1 MNQFDRTEA
10 SEEQTVS
17 RRLEDFN
24 PRSGNALERLIFN
37 HRLAI
42 VLICLL
48 LTALLGSQAR
58 HLKVNAS
65 FEKTLAQSQPF
76 IRNYLDNRNI
86 ARGLGNTVRIVV
98 ENKKGDIYDPEYLRT
113 LREINDAVFLMPG
126 VDRLFMKSL
135 WTPSVRWTQITEEG
149 YRGGAV
155 MPQNYTGSSA
165 SLGQLKRNV
174 MLAGIVGS
182 VVSNDQHSSM
192 IVVPLIEKNAVTGE
206 PLDYEAF
213 SKDLDKQVLSHQSGR
228 IGIHITGFARLVGDL
243 IDGISKMS
251 RYFAVAAIV
260 AAAAIFSYTRCVRS
274 TLLVLVCSLIA
285 VVWQL
290 GIVNLLG
297 FSLDPY
303 SVLVP
308 FLVFAIG
315 VSHGAQ
321 KMNGIMQDV
330 GRGMHRYVAARHTF
344 RRLFLAGL
352 TALLADA
359 VGFGILTIID
369 IPVIRDLAMTAS
381 IGVGLLIFTNLVLLP
396 VVLSYTGVSR
406 AAAKRSLRAQQ
417 LPGSNPSFSDRLW
430 SCLDRFTGR
439 RWAAGAL
446 IVAAGLTIAGFV
458 IGLNLQ
464 TGDLDPGA
472 PELRTDSRYNR
483 DNAFISREFG
493 LSSDVF
499 AVVVKTRPDGMSS
512 FPTLT
517 EEDRLE
523 QQLRALPFVQG
534 TTSAADMARYGTS
547 GINEGSPKWLTL
559 SRQASLSSQATF
571 DLKTND
577 PDLMNADSTA
587 GTVIAYLADHRAT
600 TLDQIVK
607 VTESFARSHSNG
619 DRQFLLAAGS
629 AGIEAATNIAVLQA
643 NERMLAFVYAAVILL
658 CLITF
663 RSWRATIV
671 AVIPLVVT
679 SVLCQA
685 LMVMLGI
692 GVKVATLPVVALG
705 VGIGVDYALY
715 LLSVQLAQQRAG
727 MDLATAYRKAVGFT
741 GKVVA
746 LVGVTLAAGV
756 ITWAW
761 SPIKFQADMGILL
774 TFMFIWNMVGA
785 LVLIPSLSHFLL
797 RDVSAQAT
805 EKKSRCKLGAEDR
818 VRA

>member
-1 MNQFDRTEA
+1 MNQFDRTESSA
-10 SEEQTVS
+10 EQAVT
-17 RRLEDFN
+17 RRLEEFD
-24 PRSGNALERLIFN
+24 PRSGNVLERLIFN
-37 HRLAI
+37 NRLAI
-42 VLICLL
+42 VLISLL
-48 LTALLGSQAR
+48 LTALLGSQAIR
-58 HLKVNAS
+58 LKVHAS

-155 MPQNYTGSSA
+155 MPQDYTGSNA
-165 SLGQLKRNV
+165 SLNQLKRNV

-213 SKDLDKQVLSHQSGR
+213 SRDLDKQVLSHQSDR

-243 IDGISKMS
+243 IDGIGKMS
-251 RYFAVAAIV
+251 RYFVVAAMV
-260 AAAAIFSYTRCVRS
+260 AAAAILFYTRCVRS
-274 TLLVLVCSLIA
+274 TVLVLVCSLTA

-330 GRGMHRYVAARHTF
+330 GRGMHKYVAARYTF

-396 VVLSYTGVSR
+396 VVLSFTGVSR
-406 AAAKRSLRAQQ
+406 AAANRSLRAQQ
-417 LPGSNPSFSDRLW
+417 LSVEKPVFTDRLW
-430 SCLDRFTGR
+430 SFLDRFTTR

-446 IVAAGLTIAGFV
+446 IVAAGLTVAGFV

-483 DNAFISREFG
+483 DNAFISRKFG

-499 AVVVKTRPDGMSS
+499 AVIVKTKPDGMSS

-534 TTSAADMARYGTS
+534 TMSAADMARYGTS
-547 GINEGSPKWLTL
+547 GINEGSPKWFTL

-577 PDLMNADSTA
+577 PELMSADSAA
-587 GTVIAYLADHRAT
+587 GTVIAYLADHRAS
-600 TLDQIVK
+600 TLDQVVK
-607 VTESFARSHSNG
+607 VTESFAQSHSNG

-685 LMVMLGI
+685 LMVVLGI
-692 GVKVATLPVVALG
+692 GVKIATLPVVALG

-727 MDLATAYRKAVGFT
+727 MDLPSAYRMAVGFT

-756 ITWAW
+756 VTWAW

-785 LVLIPSLSHFLL
+785 LILIPSLSHFLL
-797 RDVSAQAT
+797 RNVSVRAV
-805 EKKSRCKLGAEDR
+805 EKKTRRKLGSEEH

>member
-1 MNQFDRTEA
+1 MNQFDRTESSA
-10 SEEQTVS
+10 EQAVT
-17 RRLEDFN
+17 RRLEEFD
-24 PRSGNALERLIFN
+24 PRSGNVLERLIFN
-37 HRLAI
+37 NRLAI
-42 VLICLL
+42 VLISLL
-48 LTALLGSQAR
+48 LTALLGSQAIR
-58 HLKVNAS
+58 LKVHAS

-98 ENKKGDIYDPEYLRT
+98 ENKNGDIYDPEYLRT

-155 MPQNYTGSSA
+155 MPQDYTGSNA
-165 SLGQLKRNV
+165 SLNQLKRNV

-213 SKDLDKQVLSHQSGR
+213 SRDLDKQVLSHQSDR

-243 IDGISKMS
+243 IDGIGKMS
-251 RYFAVAAIV
+251 RYFVVAAMV
-260 AAAAIFSYTRCVRS
+260 AAAAILFYTRCVRS
-274 TLLVLVCSLIA
+274 TVLVLVCSLTA

-330 GRGMHRYVAARHTF
+330 GRGMHKYVAARYTF

-396 VVLSYTGVSR
+396 VVLSFTGVSR
-406 AAAKRSLRAQQ
+406 AAANRSLRAQQ
-417 LPGSNPSFSDRLW
+417 LSVEKPVFTDRLW
-430 SCLDRFTGR
+430 SFLDRFTTR

-446 IVAAGLTIAGFV
+446 IVAAGLTVAGFV

-483 DNAFISREFG
+483 DNAFISRKFG

-499 AVVVKTRPDGMSS
+499 AVIVKTKPDGMSS

-534 TTSAADMARYGTS
+534 TMSAADMARYGTS
-547 GINEGSPKWLTL
+547 GINEGSPKWFTL

-577 PDLMNADSTA
+577 PELMNADSAA
-587 GTVIAYLADHRAT
+587 GTVIAYLADHRAS
-600 TLDQIVK
+600 TLDQVVK
-607 VTESFARSHSNG
+607 VTESFAQSHSNG

-685 LMVMLGI
+685 LMVVLGI
-692 GVKVATLPVVALG
+692 GVKIATLPVVALG

-727 MDLATAYRKAVGFT
+727 MDLPSAYRMAVGFT

-756 ITWAW
+756 VTWAW

-785 LVLIPSLSHFLL
+785 LILIPSLSHFLL
-797 RDVSAQAT
+797 RNVSVRAV
-805 EKKSRCKLGAEDR
+805 EKKTRRKLGSEEH

>member
-1 MNQFDRTEA
+1 MNQSDRTEA
-10 SEEQTVS
+10 SAEQTVT
-17 RRLEDFN
+17 RRLEEFDS
-24 PRSGNALERLIFN
+24 RSGNVLERLIFN
-37 HRLAI
+37 NRLAI

-48 LTALLGSQAR
+48 VTALLGSQAIR
-58 HLKVNAS
+58 LKVNAS

-98 ENKKGDIYDPEYLRT
+98 ENRKGDIYDPEYLRT

-155 MPQNYTGSSA
+155 MPQDYTGSPA
-165 SLGQLKRNV
+165 SLEQLKRNV
-174 MLAGIVGS
+174 LLAGIVGS

-206 PLDYEAF
+206 PLDYEAL
-213 SKDLDKQVLSHQSGR
+213 SRDLDRQVLSHQSDR

-243 IDGISKMS
+243 IDGIGKMS
-251 RYFAVAAIV
+251 RYFVVAAMV
-260 AAAAIFSYTRCVRS
+260 AAAAILFYTRCVRS
-274 TLLVLVCSLIA
+274 TVLVLVCSLTA

-330 GRGMHRYVAARHTF
+330 GRGMHKYVAARYTF

-396 VVLSYTGVSR
+396 VVLSFTGVSR
-406 AAAKRSLRAQQ
+406 AAANRSLRAQQ
-417 LPGSNPSFSDRLW
+417 LSVENPVFPDRLW
-430 SCLDRFTGR
+430 SFLDRFTTR

-458 IGLNLQ
+458 VGLNLQ

-483 DNAFISREFG
+483 DNAFISRKFG

-499 AVVVKTRPDGMSS
+499 AVIVKTKPDGMSS

-534 TTSAADMARYGTS
+534 TMSAADMARYGTS
-547 GINEGSPKWLTL
+547 GINEGSPKWFTL

-577 PDLMNADSTA
+577 PGLMNADSTA

-600 TLDQIVK
+600 TLDQVVK
-607 VTESFARSHSNG
+607 VTDSFARSHSNG

-685 LMVMLGI
+685 LMVILGI

-727 MDLATAYRKAVGFT
+727 MDLPTAYRTAVGFT

-797 RDVSAQAT
+797 RNVSVRAV
-805 EKKSRCKLGAEDR
+805 EKKTRCKLGSEKQ

>member
-1 MNQFDRTEA
+1 MNQFDPTEA
-10 SEEQTVS
+10 PAEQTVT
-17 RRLEDFN
+17 RRLEEFDS
-24 PRSGNALERLIFN
+24 RSGNVLERLIFN
-37 HRLAI
+37 NRLAI

-48 LTALLGSQAR
+48 LTALLGSQAIR
-58 HLKVNAS
+58 LKVNAS

-98 ENKKGDIYDPEYLRT
+98 ENRKGDIYDPEYLRT

-155 MPQNYTGSSA
+155 MPQDYAGSPA
-165 SLGQLKRNV
+165 SLEQLKRNV
-174 MLAGIVGS
+174 LLAGIVGS

-192 IVVPLIEKNAVTGE
+192 IVVPLIDKNPVTGE

-213 SKDLDKQVLSHQSGR
+213 SRDLDRLVLSHRSDR

-243 IDGISKMS
+243 IDGIGKMS
-251 RYFAVAAIV
+251 RYFVVAAMV
-260 AAAAIFSYTRCVRS
+260 AAAAILFYTRCARS
-274 TLLVLVCSLIA
+274 TVLVLVCSLIA

-290 GIVNLLG
+290 GIVKLLG

-330 GRGMHRYVAARHTF
+330 GRGMHKYVAARYTF

-396 VVLSYTGVSR
+396 VVLSFTGVSR
-406 AAAKRSLRAQQ
+406 AAATRSLRAQR
-417 LPGSNPSFSDRLW
+417 LSLENAVFSDRLW
-430 SCLDRFTGR
+430 SFLDRFTTR

-446 IVAAGLTIAGFV
+446 IVSAGLTIAGFV
-458 IGLNLQ
+458 VGLNLQ

-483 DNAFISREFG
+483 DSAFISRKFG

-499 AVVVKTRPDGMSS
+499 AVIVKTKPDGMSS
-512 FPTLT
+512 FPTLI

-523 QQLRALPFVQG
+523 QQLRALPSVQG
-534 TTSAADMARYGTS
+534 TMSAADMARYGTS
-547 GINEGSPKWLTL
+547 GINEGSPKWFTL

-577 PDLMNADSTA
+577 PGLMNADSTA

-600 TLDQIVK
+600 TLDQVVK
-607 VTESFARSHSNG
+607 VAESFAGSHSNG

-663 RSWRATIV
+663 RSWRATLV
-671 AVIPLVVT
+671 AVIPLAVT

-727 MDLATAYRKAVGFT
+727 IDLPTAYRTAVGFT

-797 RDVSAQAT
+797 PNVSARTA
-805 EKKSRCKLGAEDR
+805 EKKSRCKLGSDEH

>member
-1 MNQFDRTEA
+1 MNQFDPTEA
-10 SEEQTVS
+10 PAEQTVT
-17 RRLEDFN
+17 RRLEEFDS
-24 PRSGNALERLIFN
+24 RSGNVLERLIFN
-37 HRLAI
+37 NRLAI

-48 LTALLGSQAR
+48 LTALLGSQAIR
-58 HLKVNAS
+58 LKVNAS

-98 ENKKGDIYDPEYLRT
+98 ENRKGDIYDPEYLRT

-155 MPQNYTGSSA
+155 MPQDYAGSPA
-165 SLGQLKRNV
+165 SLEQLKRNV
-174 MLAGIVGS
+174 LLAGIVGS

-192 IVVPLIEKNAVTGE
+192 IVVPLIDKNPVTGE

-213 SKDLDKQVLSHQSGR
+213 SRDLDRLVLSHRSDR

-243 IDGISKMS
+243 IDGIGKMS
-251 RYFAVAAIV
+251 RYFVVAAMV
-260 AAAAIFSYTRCVRS
+260 AAAAILFYTRCARS
-274 TLLVLVCSLIA
+274 TVLVLVCSLIA

-290 GIVNLLG
+290 GIVKLLG

-330 GRGMHRYVAARHTF
+330 GRGMHKYVAARYTF

-396 VVLSYTGVSR
+396 VVLSFTGVSR
-406 AAAKRSLRAQQ
+406 AAATRSLRAQR
-417 LPGSNPSFSDRLW
+417 LSLENAVFSDRLW
-430 SCLDRFTGR
+430 SFLDRFATR
-439 RWAAGAL
+439 RWAAGTL
-446 IVAAGLTIAGFV
+446 IVSAGLTIAGFV
-458 IGLNLQ
+458 VGLNLQ

-483 DNAFISREFG
+483 DSAFISRKFG

-499 AVVVKTRPDGMSS
+499 AVIVKTKPDGMSS
-512 FPTLT
+512 FPTLI

-523 QQLRALPFVQG
+523 QQLRALPSVQG
-534 TTSAADMARYGTS
+534 TMSAADMARYGTS
-547 GINEGSPKWLTL
+547 GINEGSPKWFTL

-577 PDLMNADSTA
+577 PGLMNADSTA

-600 TLDQIVK
+600 TLDQVVK
-607 VTESFARSHSNG
+607 VAESFAGSHSNG

-663 RSWRATIV
+663 RSWRATLV
-671 AVIPLVVT
+671 AVIPLAVT

-727 MDLATAYRKAVGFT
+727 IDLPTAYRTAVGFT

-797 RDVSAQAT
+797 PNVSARTA
-805 EKKSRCKLGAEDR
+805 EKKSRCKLGSDEH

>member
-1 MNQFDRTEA
+1 MNQFDRTESSA
-10 SEEQTVS
+10 EQAVT
-17 RRLEDFN
+17 RRLEEFD
-24 PRSGNALERLIFN
+24 PRSGNVLERLIFN
-37 HRLAI
+37 NRLAI
-42 VLICLL
+42 VLISLL
-48 LTALLGSQAR
+48 LTALLGSQAIR
-58 HLKVNAS
+58 LKVHAS

-155 MPQNYTGSSA
+155 MPQDYTGSNA
-165 SLGQLKRNV
+165 SLNQLKRNV

-213 SKDLDKQVLSHQSGR
+213 SRDLDKQVLSHQSDR

-243 IDGISKMS
+243 IDGIGKMS
-251 RYFAVAAIV
+251 RYFVVAAMV
-260 AAAAIFSYTRCVRS
+260 AAAAILVYTRCVRS
-274 TLLVLVCSLIA
+274 TVLVLVCSLTA

-330 GRGMHRYVAARHTF
+330 GRGMHKYVAARYTF

-396 VVLSYTGVSR
+396 VVLSFTGVSR
-406 AAAKRSLRAQQ
+406 AAANRSLRAQQ
-417 LPGSNPSFSDRLW
+417 LSVEKPVFTDRLW
-430 SCLDRFTGR
+430 NFLDRFTTR

-446 IVAAGLTIAGFV
+446 IAAAGLTVAGFV

-483 DNAFISREFG
+483 DNAFISRKFG

-499 AVVVKTRPDGMSS
+499 AVIVKTKPDGMSS

-534 TTSAADMARYGTS
+534 TMSAADMARYGTS
-547 GINEGSPKWLTL
+547 GINEGSPKWFTL

-577 PDLMNADSTA
+577 PELMNADSAA
-587 GTVIAYLADHRAT
+587 GTVIAYLADHRAS
-600 TLDQIVK
+600 TLDQVVK
-607 VTESFARSHSNG
+607 VTESFAQSHSNG

-685 LMVMLGI
+685 LMVVLGI
-692 GVKVATLPVVALG
+692 GVKIATLPVVALG

-727 MDLATAYRKAVGFT
+727 MDLPSAYRMAVGFT

-756 ITWAW
+756 VTWAW
-761 SPIKFQADMGILL
+761 SPIKFQSDMGILL

-785 LVLIPSLSHFLL
+785 LILIPSLSHFLL
-797 RDVSAQAT
+797 RNVSVRAV
-805 EKKSRCKLGAEDR
+805 EKKTRRKLGSEEH

>member
-1 MNQFDRTEA
+1 MNEPKPLQNQSPIKSLRN
-10 SEEQTVS
+10 
-17 RRLEDFN
+17 FN

-37 HRLAI
+37 NRLAI
-42 VLICLL
+42 VVICVL
-48 LTALLGSQAR
+48 LTAFLGTQAIR
-58 HLKVNAS
+58 LRVNAS
-65 FEKTLAQSQPF
+65 FDKTLAQSQPF
-76 IRNYLDNRNI
+76 IRNYLSNKD
-86 ARGLGNTVRIVV
+86 ALRGLGNTVRIVI
-98 ENKKGDIYDPEYLRT
+98 ENKKGDIYDANYLKT
-113 LREINDAVFLMPG
+113 LQEINDAVFLMPG

-155 MPQNYTGSSA
+155 MPQDYSGSPA
-165 SLGQLKRNV
+165 SLDRLKRNV
-174 MLAGIVGS
+174 ALAGIVGS

-192 IVVPLIEKNAVTGE
+192 IVVPLIETDPTTGK

-213 SKDLDKQVLSHQSGR
+213 SKELEQKVRAKQSDQ
-228 IGIHITGFARLVGDL
+228 IGVHIIGFAKLVGDL
-243 IDGISKMS
+243 IDGIGQMS
-251 RYFAVAAIV
+251 GYFLIAAAI

-274 TLLVLVCSLIA
+274 TLLVLICSLTA

-290 GIVNLLG
+290 GIVHLLG
-297 FSLDPY
+297 FVLDPY

-330 GRGMHRYVAARHTF
+330 GRGMHRYIAARETF

-359 VGFGILTIID
+359 VGFAVLTIID

-396 VVLSYTGVSR
+396 VVLSYTGVSQ
-406 AAAKRSLRAQQ
+406 AAALRSLRSERAETDDRD
-417 LPGSNPSFSDRLW
+417 FSGRIWGL
-430 SCLDRFTGR
+430 LDRFTTR

-446 IVAAGLTIAGFV
+446 VVTAVLTLAGFV
-458 IGLNLQ
+458 TSLKLQ

-472 PELRTDSRYNR
+472 PELRTNSRYNR
-483 DNAFISREFG
+483 DNAFISSKFG

-499 AVVVKTRPDGMSS
+499 AVILKTKPDGMSS
-512 FPTLT
+512 FPTLV

-523 QQLRALPFVQG
+523 QQLRALPVVQS
-534 TTSAADMARYGTS
+534 TISAADLARYGTS

-577 PDLMNADSTA
+577 PDMMNPDGTI
-587 GTVIAYLADHRAT
+587 GTVIAYLVDHKAAT
-600 TLDQIVK
+600 LEQIVN
-607 VTESFARSHSNG
+607 VTGSFARAHSNG

-629 AGIEAATNIAVLQA
+629 AGIEAATNIAVLEA
-643 NERMLAFVYAAVILL
+643 NERMLMFVYAAVILL

-671 AVIPLVVT
+671 AVAPLIVT

-685 LMVMLGI
+685 LMVILGI

-715 LLSVQLAQQRAG
+715 LLSVQLVLQRKG
-727 MDLATAYRKAVGFT
+727 LDLSAAYRRAVGFT

-756 ITWAW
+756 VTWAW

-774 TFMFIWNMVGA
+774 TFMFILNMIGA
-785 LVLIPSLSHFLL
+785 LILIPALSYFLL
-797 RDVSAQAT
+797 GDETHSKRRKVT
-805 EKKSRCKLGAEDR
+805 EERGAEAPSEHSSD
-818 VRA
+818 V

>member
-10 SEEQTVS
+10 SAEQTVT
-17 RRLEDFN
+17 RRLEEFD
-24 PRSGNALERLIFN
+24 PRSGNVLERLIFN
-37 HRLAI
+37 NRLAI

-48 LTALLGSQAR
+48 LTALLGSQAIR
-58 HLKVNAS
+58 LKVNAS

-98 ENKKGDIYDPEYLRT
+98 ENKTGEIYDPEYLRT

-155 MPQNYTGSSA
+155 MPQDYTGSPA
-165 SLGQLKRNV
+165 SLNQLKRNV

-213 SKDLDKQVLSHQSGR
+213 SRDLDRQVLSHQSDR

-243 IDGISKMS
+243 IEGIGKMS
-251 RYFAVAAIV
+251 RYFVVAALV
-260 AAAAIFSYTRCVRS
+260 AAGAIFLYTRCVRS
-274 TLLVLVCSLIA
+274 TVLVLVCSMTA

-330 GRGMHRYVAARHTF
+330 GRGMHKYVAARYTF

-396 VVLSYTGVSR
+396 VVLSFTGVSR
-406 AAAKRSLRAQQ
+406 AAASRSLRAQRV
-417 LPGSNPSFSDRLW
+417 SVENPVFSDRLW
-430 SCLDRFTGR
+430 SFLDRFTTR

-446 IVAAGLTIAGFV
+446 VVAAGLTIAGFV

-483 DNAFISREFG
+483 DNAFISSKFG

-499 AVVVKTRPDGMSS
+499 AVIVKTKPDGMSS

-534 TTSAADMARYGTS
+534 TMSAADMARYGTS
-547 GINEGSPKWLTL
+547 GINEGSPKWFTL

-577 PDLMNADSTA
+577 PELMNADSTA

-600 TLDQIVK
+600 TLDRVVK
-607 VTESFARSHSNG
+607 VTESFAKSHSNG

-685 LMVMLGI
+685 LMVILGI

-727 MDLATAYRKAVGFT
+727 MDLPTAYRTAVGFT

-797 RDVSAQAT
+797 RNVSVRAV
-805 EKKSRCKLGAEDR
+805 EKKTRCKLGSEEH